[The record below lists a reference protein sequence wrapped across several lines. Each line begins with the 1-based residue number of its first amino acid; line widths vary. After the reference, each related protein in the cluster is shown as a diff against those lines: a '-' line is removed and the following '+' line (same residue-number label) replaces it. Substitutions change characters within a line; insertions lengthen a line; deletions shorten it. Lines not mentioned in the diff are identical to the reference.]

1 MEKIEEI
8 IMTILIPNPNPT
20 LAPFDLLLIISLE
33 WGGFRG
39 KFFAENGT
47 SKTMMEPFLKV
58 RYSIMA
64 LDDTNNPWRACH
76 ELLVPPR
83 YIQKKEHIYF
93 FYK

>member
-47 SKTMMEPFLKV
+47 S
-58 RYSIMA
+58 
-64 LDDTNNPWRACH
+64 
-76 ELLVPPR
+76 
-83 YIQKKEHIYF
+83 
-93 FYK
+93 

>member
-47 SKTMMEPFLKV
+47 SQNYDGTFSKSKIFHHGLG
-58 RYSIMA
+58 
-64 LDDTNNPWRACH
+64 
-76 ELLVPPR
+76 
-83 YIQKKEHIYF
+83 
-93 FYK
+93 